1 MANSKKFN
9 VRHGLSSGSGSTLKD
24 IIQSDGTVIDV
35 GVLTDLQ
42 TVAKNNTVAAI
53 NELRQSLGL
62 IEGLSET
69 SEPMGVLDRQD
80 SQISFDDATK
90 TFSISLK
97 VPATEFIIWTKGTR
111 RVYTSTQTVS
121 IGTLPSTGLYYI
133 YFDGSGVLQYKTIYF
148 DWENDTPIAYVYW
161 NASTSKAEFIADERH
176 GIVLDWAT
184 HEYLHRTR
192 GAVIAEGFSISNY
205 TTTGDGSA
213 DSDVTIDIGNGTFF
227 DEDLEVSIT
236 HNATPTIGEFNQIL
250 TGDAEIPIFYQNG
263 TLGSWVR
270 DNPTTFPV
278 KYSPGGR
285 IQYNQLSGGNW
296 TTTEISSNKYGIVF
310 IVATNEI
317 RAPIIAILG
326 QNEFTNL
333 DNAKDIDFSSLA
345 LPGFPIVE
353 FRPLYR
359 LIYQTSNSYTNSTK
373 SRLVDVADIR
383 SLSPSPVGTP
393 INDHGTLIG
402 LADDDHTQY
411 VHTSLDRTI
420 SASHTISGNTRFTG
434 GIKDL
439 NDNLG
444 TSGQN
449 LVSTGAGVEWK
460 FPTPTT
466 NVIYV
471 SKDGNDSNNGGSLQN
486 SKLTIKSALSS
497 ASAGTVIKI
506 SAGTYSEDN
515 PLIIPPQVS
524 IVGDSLREVTVTPQ
538 NNGDLFYVSNGD
550 YISDMSF
557 TGASNTGAI
566 FSFNPSDPPY
576 ISQSPYI
583 QNCTNFVPGSQGLR
597 IDGDHCIG
605 PFKSMVVDSYTQY
618 NQGGIGAQ
626 IKNEAYAQLVSM
638 FTICC
643 DTAIKCENGGGCD
656 LTNSN
661 SSFGNYGLVS
671 NGLSALKY
679 TGDVV
684 SSTIVDTNIVR
695 IDISSS
701 QLNVS
706 SASYNETTGILTI
719 QTSTNHNLQVGMD
732 VEIRDLIFT
741 CTSGGSTSS
750 QAFPSGAN
758 GYIFSVKTAPTTTQF
773 TVNVGTSD
781 IVHTYASGG
790 TIEAY
795 KIRPFDGQ
803 AVYFNNLTYEVYKIN
818 ISNGGSGYTSV
829 PTVTIGGA
837 TETWGIDAQAIAE
850 IFNGEVVAI
859 EIISSGR
866 GYSSTPPSITI
877 DPPTSGTQAT
887 ASVQLTPTYY
897 LVQESTEISTGIYD
911 VVFKDNIPFSLSV
924 NDTSYFYKQSR
935 LLASGH
941 SFEYIGSGTNINTA
955 LPRNGGVPIQENET
969 VSENGGIVIYTST
982 DHSGSFRIG
991 NGVIIDQTL
1000 GRISGQSYAQSL
1012 FSTVTPFILALGGN

>member
-1 MANSKKFN
+1 MATAKKFN
-9 VRHGLSSGSGSTLKD
+9 VRHGLSAGTGTELKD
-24 IIQSDGTVIDV
+24 VIDNLGKVIDV
-35 GVLTDLQ
+35 GTLPDLK
-42 TVAKNNTVAAI
+42 TTAKTNTVAAI
-53 NELRQSLGL
+53 NELYDSLGSSL
-62 IEGLSET
+62 SISET
-69 SEPMGVLDRQD
+69 FEPMGVASR
-80 SQISFDDATK
+80 SHSVISFDNSTR
-90 TFSISLK
+90 TFTIAPSPGTASFA
-97 VPATEFIIWTKGTR
+97 VWTKAIKRT
-111 RVYTSTQTVS
+111 YTSAQSVS
-121 IGTLPSTGLYYI
+121 IGASPATGLYYI
-133 YFDGSGVLQYKTIYF
+133 YFDPSGVLSYRTTYF
-148 DWENDTPIAYVYW
+148 DWENDAMVAYVYW
-161 NASTSKAEFIADERH
+161 NAATNTAPFVADERH
-176 GIVLDWAT
+176 GIAMDWAT

-227 DEDLEVSIT
+227 DEDLEVNIT
-236 HNATPTIGEFNQIL
+236 HNATPAIGEFNQIL
-250 TGDAEIPIFYQNG
+250 IGDAEIPIFYQNG
-263 TLGSWVR
+263 VLGSWTR
-270 DNPTTFPV
+270 DNATIFPV
-278 KYSPGGR
+278 KYSAGGR

-296 TTTEISSNKYGIVF
+296 TTTEISNNKYGVVF
-310 IVATNEI
+310 IIATNEI
-317 RAPIIAILG
+317 RAPIIGILG
-326 QNEFTNL
+326 QNQFTNL
-333 DNAKDIDFSSLA
+333 SDAKDIDFSSLA

-359 LIYQTSNSYTNSTK
+359 LTYQTSDSYTNSTK
-373 SRLVDVADIR
+373 SRLVDVTDIR
-383 SLSPSPVGTP
+383 SLSPSPAGTP

-411 VHTSLDRTI
+411 VHTSLNRTI
-420 SASHTISGNTRFTG
+420 SASHTITGNTKFLG
-434 GIKDL
+434 GIKDS
-439 NDNLG
+439 NSNLG
-444 TSGQN
+444 ISGQN
-449 LVSTGAGVEWK
+449 LVSTGAGIEWK

-471 SKDGNDSNNGGSLQN
+471 SKDGNDSNDGGSLQN

-497 ASAGTVIKI
+497 ASAGTVIKV

-515 PLIIPPQVS
+515 PLIVPPQVS

-643 DTAIKCENGGGCD
+643 DTAIKCESGGGCD

-684 SSTIVDTNIVR
+684 SSTIADTNTVR

-706 SASYNETTGILTI
+706 SASYNETTGILTVN
-719 QTSTNHNLQVGMD
+719 TSTNHNLQAGTD
-732 VEIRDLIFT
+732 VEVRDLIFT

-750 QAFPSGAN
+750 QAFPSGEN
-758 GYIFSVKTAPTTTQF
+758 GYIFSVKTTPTATQF
-773 TVNVGTSD
+773 TVNVGTSN

-790 TIEAY
+790 TIEVY

-803 AVYFNNLTYEVYKIN
+803 VVYFNNLTYEVYRVN
-818 ISNGGSGYTSV
+818 ILNGGNGYTSSPV
-829 PTVTIGGA
+829 VTIGGA

-850 IFNGEVVAI
+850 ISNGEVVAV
-859 EIISSGR
+859 EIVSSGR
-866 GYSSTPPSITI
+866 GYSSTPPTITI

-897 LVQESTEISTGIYD
+897 LVQESTEISTGVYD
-911 VVFKDNIPFSLSV
+911 VVFKDNIPFALST

-991 NGVIIDQTL
+991 DGVVIDQTL
-1000 GRISGQSYAQSL
+1000 GRISGQSYSQSL